1 MTGDAPDLRADIE
14 QTRAA
19 LGETV
24 QALAAKVDV
33 KARLQETADDAR
45 ARVRDGL
52 RTAAVQARSAAADA
66 PRRTR
71 QLAIRAGAA
80 ARDNPVPLA
89 VVAGSVAALALFVRW
104 RRNR

>member
-1 MTGDAPDLRADIE
+1 MTGDAADLRADIE

-52 RTAAVQARSAAADA
+52 HNAAVDARTAAADA
-66 PRRTR
+66 PRRAR
-71 QLAIRAGAA
+71 QLATRAGTA
-80 ARDNPVPLA
+80 ARNNPVGLA
-89 VVAGSVAALALFVRW
+89 VVAGSIVAVALLVRW